1 MREITLKRLKENNSE
16 ACALVDD
23 IYVPQKNLWARGAKA
38 RSMIWMVLTATNGGG
53 NMTYSEALSVAV
65 GFLDLASGM
74 GFFEDGEIEL
84 IDAAIEVL
92 YEKGKAFNDET

>member
-1 MREITLKRLKENNSE
+1 MVELK
-16 ACALVDD
+16 CAE
-23 IYVPQKNLWARGAKA
+23 A